1 MKTIIKARRR
11 GDSDEWEAR
20 LAGRLEWL
28 PQWQWESAAKA
39 AGGDHAAALAVLRS
53 WFREPG
59 EADAVA
65 VRQDAAGEIS
75 AHAITPGRR
84 GAGRDLDEGRGR
96 RHHRRPAP

>member
-20 LAGRLEWL
+20 LGGRLAWL

-39 AGGDHAAALAVLRS
+39 AGADHAEALAVLRS

-59 EADAVA
+59 EVDAVA

-75 AHAITPGRR
+75 AHAITPRAARR
-84 GAGRDLDEGRGR
+84 W
-96 RHHRRPAP
+96 P